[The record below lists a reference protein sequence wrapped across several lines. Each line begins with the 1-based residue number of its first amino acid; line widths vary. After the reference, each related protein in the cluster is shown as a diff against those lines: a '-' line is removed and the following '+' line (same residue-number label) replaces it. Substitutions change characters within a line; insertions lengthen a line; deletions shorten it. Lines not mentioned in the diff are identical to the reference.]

1 MDAHEVTNYEF
12 KKFVQETG
20 YITVAEKHIDW
31 NDLKKQLPPN
41 TPNQMMNNLNQA
53 LWFLWHLKLQE
64 ISLTIPNGGIG

>member
-31 NDLKKQLPPN
+31 NDLKNNSHQIHQ
-41 TPNQMMNNLNQA
+41 NQMMNNLNQV
-53 LWFLWHLKLQE
+53 LWFLLRL
-64 ISLTIPNGGIG
+64 NR